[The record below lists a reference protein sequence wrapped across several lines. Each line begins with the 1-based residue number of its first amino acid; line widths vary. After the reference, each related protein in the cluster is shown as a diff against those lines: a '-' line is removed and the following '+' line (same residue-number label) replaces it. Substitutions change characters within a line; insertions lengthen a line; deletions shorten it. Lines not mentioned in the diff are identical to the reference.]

1 MDTLL
6 QVLKVPSIPR
16 VIHLDKTR
24 AVILAGANLYRTGIE
39 QDSITYKQ
47 QFFSSWQVAAAYAQE
62 HRYLKTFTVNR
73 DLNLLHITPDTL
85 TFFIKKCMNR
95 STLSPSDYKKLFDFA
110 VVFGYRLDDLFS
122 TMGESET
129 TAYEYFQTW
138 AKTLLQYDEYIQ
150 ISESFGVSQKKSQT
164 LFNRISLSQND
175 HKVFEDLFKVED
187 PEVRAFLSDKSDG
200 IYAPNLSSGMFNNEM
215 LITAIGEFPEEVF
228 IREIHAPP
236 PSQKKKRR
244 TVVAVAAVAAVA
256 AAAVAAAAAA
266 DEKDK
271 EAKEA
276 AAAAVK
282 WEEDFEYTS
291 NKTNEHVIES
301 FCTTKTDNELF
312 TTFSYESITRIYLYT
327 IIYQKLAASITD
339 SINQMFSNVE
349 ESTLYYAQ
357 LKTFNHR
364 FKVAMQEIL
373 VRMGRVVDVA
383 LMMDKELL
391 DERRIPS
398 QAENPF
404 YVTTSTKPIFNGNL
418 YIYTVMSN
426 VIKAAIVELKNLH
439 LTYYTEFVNATTSDG
454 MYMIPVASGG
464 VLFGIYT
471 IGDEFRRLTKDV
483 DVKFILNKDDPF
495 YGSETALFAPSG
507 NDFLWK
513 QEIIHWNATMINFVW
528 LNMIDHI
535 FKETINHR
543 SYIYAEKV
551 KRHLIIHPKDSNSA
565 WGVYAAGNPSTRIL
579 SNILAEGDAYIKRNK
594 GTLDVPLLSTV
605 FDHWLQARSPS
616 ISGISLNSLATYNEV
631 LKRLL
636 AKKKEMKTKWKDSG
650 TRKSKGKGKR
660 NGTMK
665 AAAAG
670 KASTDRDRERE
681 SADIQTVLKQM
692 TNLIQNN
699 DDFTIWC
706 REKIRP
712 DFFDLQRFIRLN
724 KRMVEFVA
732 NRPKLLFHG
741 NPSHAYSVGWFSSIY
756 VYKRASPLDT
766 LGLIDLTYD
775 THFSTICS
783 FTKYAG
789 VSEFGY
795 VTVNGLNY
803 GSSLWFIHESDKLNT
818 ICNVSTYPGDNTADY
833 NPENECAPN
842 KEKREEKKRKYAER
856 YNKVRGFFIYYLSH
870 CLNNPASI
878 VYRMVHEKRIPI
890 PTGDPSL
897 AEIEHFLK
905 EIYRSTEMTS
915 GMTARRLDTTLQ
927 KKFDDELYTAI
938 QGVYNKYMYYAAG
951 F

>member
-16 VIHLDKTR
+16 VIHIDKKR
-24 AVILAGANLYRTGIE
+24 AVILAGANLYRTGIK

-47 QFFSSWQVAAAYAQE
+47 QFFSSWQVATAYAQE

-73 DLNLLHITPDTL
+73 DLNLLYITPDTL
-85 TFFIKKCMNR
+85 GFFIGKCMNR
-95 STLSPSDYKKLFDFA
+95 TTISPSDYKKLFDFA

-122 TMGESET
+122 TMGERET

-150 ISESFGVSQKKSQT
+150 ISESFGFSQEKGQT

-175 HKVFEDLFKVED
+175 HKVFEALFTVED
-187 PEVRAFLSDKSDG
+187 PDVRVFLSDKSDG
-200 IYAPNLSSGMFNNEM
+200 IYAPNMSSGMFNNEM

-244 TVVAVAAVAAVA
+244 TAAVDEAAV
-256 AAAVAAAAAA
+256 
-266 DEKDK
+266 
-271 EAKEA
+271 

-282 WEEDFEYTS
+282 WEEDFKYTS

-312 TTFSYESITRIYLYT
+312 TTFSYESIARIYLYT

-349 ESTLYYAQ
+349 ETTLYYAH
-357 LKTFNHR
+357 LKAFNHR
-364 FKVAMQEIL
+364 FKAAMQEIL

-398 QAENPF
+398 HAENPF

-439 LTYYTEFVNATTSDG
+439 LTYYTEFVNATTGSDG

-495 YGSETALFAPSG
+495 YGSETAMFAPSS
-507 NDFLWK
+507 DDSLWK

-543 SYIYAEKV
+543 SFIYAEKV
-551 KRHLIIHPKDSNSA
+551 KRHLKIHPTDSNSA

-579 SNILAEGDAYIKRNK
+579 SNILAEGDAYIKKNK

-605 FDHWLQARSPS
+605 FDLWLQARSPS
-616 ISGISLNSLATYNEV
+616 INGKLLNSLATYNDV

-636 AKKKEMKTKWKDSG
+636 AKKKEIKTKWKNTG
-650 TRKSKGKGKR
+650 TRKSKGKR
-660 NGTMK
+660 NGTRK
-665 AAAAG
+665 AAG
-670 KASTDRDRERE
+670 KAGTEKE
-681 SADIQTVLKQM
+681 TADVQTVLKQM

-699 DDFTIWC
+699 DFAIWC
-706 REKIRP
+706 RDKIRP
-712 DFFDLQRFIRLN
+712 DFFDLQGFIRLN

-732 NRPKLLFHG
+732 DRPKLLFHG

-756 VYKRASPLDT
+756 VFKRASPLDT

-775 THFSTICS
+775 THFSTVCS

-818 ICNVSTYPGDNTADY
+818 ICNVSAYPGDNTADY

-856 YNKVRGFFIYYLSH
+856 YNKVRGFFIYYLSN
-870 CLNNPASI
+870 CLNNPSSI
-878 VYRMVHEKRIPI
+878 VYRMVREKRIPI

-905 EIYRSTEMTS
+905 EIYRSTGMST

-927 KKFDDELYTAI
+927 KKFDSELYTAV
-938 QGVYNKYMYYAAG
+938 QGVYNRYMYYAAG